1 MKQLAVSSAPLLW
14 FHQIAAFRAFR
25 YMMKQKQPCSVSR
38 GKGRKKERKKKKEG
52 KKKQIFSLDV
62 TVQFFIFLC
71 GDGPVQSGD
80 QMVGVH
86 LRGGEPGKKKVQAK
100 SSYC

>member
-1 MKQLAVSSAPLLW
+1 MLAEG
-14 FHQIAAFRAFR
+14 REE
-25 YMMKQKQPCSVSR
+25 KK
-38 GKGRKKERKKKKEG
+38 KGKKKKEG